1 MRNLLIPLSLLV
13 ATSVFSDNVTI
24 TPPTDGGTMLQGE
37 VYLPDLQC
45 GASEV
50 LTLNGNAISCT
61 AVAGTAGPQGP
72 KGEVGPQGPQGPKGA
87 QGLQGAQGDQ
97 GPTGSGLEIA
107 GTVPTTNDLTDIS
120 SPTAGDT
127 YVVTDEDKIAVY
139 DGSDWVTLDR
149 LQGEQGPEG
158 APGAQGATGA
168 QGPAGDIG
176 PKGPVGPAGPAGA
189 TGATG
194 AVGNPGPPGPEG
206 APGPTGPVG
215 SLPTGTIVMW
225 FGSNAPEGW
234 LICDGRSFNT
244 DELSNLHAHLQTVPN
259 YTSGKTPDFRGLYP
273 GGAGAAPSNR
283 GGNELTKSGAA
294 TPNAYHAYK
303 TARPTNKFSTSTG
316 GNHRHKFGNTGNVDG
331 KASGGRMYHDP
342 VNGKAETGYAG
353 EHAHSID
360 VGGDSTTRP
369 PTLSVHFIIKT

>member
-13 ATSVFSDNVTI
+13 AIGAFGDNVTI

-45 GASEV
+45 GASDV
-50 LTLNGNAISCT
+50 LTLNGNKISCT
-61 AVAGTAGPQGP
+61 AVTGAAGPQGP
-72 KGEVGPQGPQGPKGA
+72 KGEVGPQGPQGA
-87 QGLQGAQGDQ
+87 QGVQGAQGDQ

-107 GTVPTTNDLTDIS
+107 GAVATTNDLSGIS
-120 SPTAGDT
+120 SPSAGDT

-149 LQGEQGPEG
+149 LQGEQGPPG

-168 QGPAGDIG
+168 QGQRGEIG
-176 PKGPVGPAGPAGA
+176 PEGPAGPAGPA
-189 TGATG
+189 GITGATG
-194 AVGNPGPPGPEG
+194 AVGEDGPPGPEG
-206 APGPTGPVG
+206 PRGPVGPVG

-244 DELSNLHAHLQTVPN
+244 TELSNLHAHLQTVPN
-259 YTSGKTPDFRGLYP
+259 YESGKTPDFRGLYP
-273 GGAGAAPSNR
+273 GGAGTAPSNR
-283 GGNELTKSGAA
+283 GGNALTIVGEPE
-294 TPNAYHAYK
+294 TNAYHAYK
-303 TARPTNKFSTSTG
+303 TARPSKKFKTSSD
-316 GNHRHKFGNTGNVDG
+316 GNHVHKIGNTGTVDG
-331 KASGGRMYHDP
+331 SRSGGRFYPD
-342 VNGKAETGYAG
+342 VNGSKETGVAG
-353 EHAHSID
+353 KHSHTID
-360 VGGDSTTRP
+360 AGGDSTTRP